1 MAIKFLN
8 SVDVTGALTVSDTL
22 TVTAAGGIDVDT
34 ASHASLTLDRAST
47 SYDNNIMFRTAG
59 DTKFRIWQDGNAD
72 YLYIRD
78 DDNATNMV
86 TFKKGGNVG
95 IGTTAPVG
103 KLEVAGNFRLT
114 GNGTSN
120 DSYPIHFTNTAVA
133 IARGGNDLH
142 LHGYNAIIFGVSSTG
157 YPTSTERMRI
167 TNGGNVGIGTTA
179 PAAKLDVNG
188 DTIVRGNVGI
198 NGATSIDSPLDI
210 AAASTSNNAAF
221 TKWYYSPNSE
231 SYYLLL
237 KQTVSSGVVRYNFSM
252 VNNGTAYNDVLVLDR
267 GNVGMGITT
276 PSDGDLTIGA
286 PKLHV
291 AVGGSSGTFNLAARF
306 QSTTTDADNTGTSIL
321 INSSNDR
328 GLLIKAGRKDGDRE
342 VAYFDVVSSAGSTTN
357 MLTMGKFDSAYNVG
371 VGTAT
376 PAAKLHIRDQSQS
389 ISYMKMSAA
398 SNDANY
404 GFFKFQDN
412 TVNTGRLIIGTTY
425 GYNVEKTGIT
435 VYNGNVGIGTLSTP
449 QKLTVA
455 GTIMSTASSNPT
467 LILQDSTHSDITIKG
482 DSGIFSVTN
491 QSVGQN
497 ITMLYNGNIGIGTTS
512 PTSKLHVNG
521 LLQAEGIN
529 SLYIGNLTMGSST
542 GWYRAMEWTGSS
554 RGGSVICLSATGGSF
569 GPVTY
574 VIKAY
579 KTYGNPAAHN
589 TLKLEQY
596 GTNAYITAARITWDS
611 EDSKA
616 FVEVYKNVTGSMPLS
631 MFQDKLIGY
640 DATST
645 VLTGTASTGGG
656 SVLEQLNFVPEGTT
670 MEKLLISDSI
680 AVGGIV
686 NSTTAGRIDAA
697 NDVVAFSTSDIRL
710 KDNIKSIDKALDKV
724 NSIQGI
730 EFDWIEKEEVHGN
743 SGHDIGVI
751 AQEIEEILPDV
762 VTTRD
767 NGYKAVK
774 YEKIVPLL
782 IEAIKDLSKQV
793 DGLKRLI

>member
-1 MAIKFLN
+1 
-8 SVDVTGALTVSDTL
+8 
-22 TVTAAGGIDVDT
+22 
-34 ASHASLTLDRAST
+34 
-47 SYDNNIMFRTAG
+47 
-59 DTKFRIWQDGNAD
+59 
-72 YLYIRD
+72 
-78 DDNATNMV
+78 MV

-133 IARGGNDLH
+133 IARDGNDLH
-142 LHGYNAIIFGVSSTG
+142 LHGYNAIIFGVSSTN

-167 TNGGNVGIGTTA
+167 TNGGKVGIGTTNPAYKLSVENSLQVFSSGDTANPKVEGHLLRVTDTANDNPDVEHRFVENHSLNYGFSWFMDGGNNNFSLRRHENSANGTTVFRVNRSNDTAYFAGNLGIGTTA
-179 PAAKLDVNG
+179 PN
-188 DTIVRGNVGI
+188 
-198 NGATSIDSPLDI
+198 
-210 AAASTSNNAAF
+210 
-221 TKWYYSPNSE
+221 
-231 SYYLLL
+231 
-237 KQTVSSGVVRYNFSM
+237 
-252 VNNGTAYNDVLVLDR
+252 
-267 GNVGMGITT
+267 
-276 PSDGDLTIGA
+276 DGDLTIGT

-342 VAYFDVVSSAGSTTN
+342 VAYFDVVSSAGNTTN
-357 MLTMGKFDSAYNVG
+357 MLTMGRFDSVYNVG

-455 GTIMSTASSNPT
+455 GTIMSTGSSNPT

-596 GTNAYITAARITWDS
+596 GTNAYLTAARITWDS

-616 FVEVYKNVTGSMPLS
+616 FVEVYKNVTGSMPLQ

>member
-8 SVDVTGALTVSDTL
+8 SVDVNGALTVSDTL
-22 TVTAAGGIDVDT
+22 TVTAVGGIDVDT

-47 SYDNNIMFRTAG
+47 SYDNNILFRTAG

-95 IGTTAPVG
+95 IGTT
-103 KLEVAGNFRLT
+103 
-114 GNGTSN
+114 S
-120 DSYPIHFTNTAVA
+120 
-133 IARGGNDLH
+133 
-142 LHGYNAIIFGVSSTG
+142 
-157 YPTSTERMRI
+157 
-167 TNGGNVGIGTTA
+167 

-188 DTIVRGNVGI
+188 DAIVRGNVGI

-210 AAASTSNNAAF
+210 AAASTGNNALF
-221 TKWYYSPNSE
+221 QKWYYSPNAE
-231 SYYLLL
+231 TYNLQL

-252 VNNGTAYNDVLVLDR
+252 VNNSTAYNDVLVLDR

-276 PSDGDLTIGA
+276 PSDGDLTMGT

-291 AVGGSSGTFNLAARF
+291 AAAGTSGTFNLAARF
-306 QSTTTDADNTGTSIL
+306 QSSTSDADNTGTSIL
-321 INSSNDR
+321 INSLNDR

-342 VAYFDVVSSAGSTTN
+342 VAYFDVVSSAGNTTN
-357 MLTMGKFDSAYNVG
+357 MLTMGRFGDDRFVG

-435 VYNGNVGIGTLSTP
+435 VYNGNVGIGTLSTS
-449 QKLTVA
+449 QKLTVN
-455 GTIMSTASSNPT
+455 GTIMSTGASNPT
-467 LILQDSTHSDITIKG
+467 LILQDTTHSDITIKG

-512 PTSKLHVNG
+512 PTSKLQING

-529 SLYIGNLTMGSST
+529 SLYIGTLTAGSST

-554 RGGSVICLSATGGSF
+554 RGGSVICLSTTGGSF

-579 KTYGNPAAHN
+579 KTYGNPAGAN

-596 GTNAYITAARITWDS
+596 GTNAYLTAARITWDS
-611 EDSKA
+611 EASKA

-631 MFQDKLIGY
+631 MFQDKLLGY

-656 SVLEQLNFVPEGTT
+656 QVLEQLNFVSEGTT